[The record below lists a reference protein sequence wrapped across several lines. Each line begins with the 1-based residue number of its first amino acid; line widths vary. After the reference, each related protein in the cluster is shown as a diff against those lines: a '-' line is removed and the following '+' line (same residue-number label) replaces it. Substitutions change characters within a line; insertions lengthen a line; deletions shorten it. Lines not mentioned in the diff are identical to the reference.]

1 MARIRIKRGTRA
13 QINAAAVAG
22 TLNIGEPYLLTDE
35 GRMAIATSV
44 NDFAVAEKQGAPE
57 TIFPLTGATPVIS
70 PTNGSI
76 QPWVLTANSTP
87 TLGTWAAGAG
97 LALQVHYN
105 TFTVSWPAITWLTPD
120 GLAPDP
126 SKYVGKIVVCS
137 LYKIGTTVYGI

>member
-57 TIFPLTGATPVIS
+57 TIFTLTGATPVIS
-70 PTNGSI
+70 PTAGTI
-76 QPWVLTANSTP
+76 QTWTLTANSTP

-97 LALQVHYN
+97 LTLMLTAGAFAVA
-105 TFTVSWPAITWLTPD
+105 WPAITWATADGNAPTPKTT
-120 GLAPDP
+120 G
-126 SKYVGKIVVCS
+126 VTIIVLWKV
-137 LYKIGTTVYGI
+137 GTTVYGK

>member
-1 MARIRIKRGTRA
+1 MALQPQITALAQAVGADIKALRA
-13 QINAAAVAG
+13 ASAA
-22 TLNIGEPYLLTDE
+22 
-35 GRMAIATSV
+35 
-44 NDFAVAEKQGAPE
+44 E
-57 TIFPLTGATPVIS
+57 TIFTLTGTTPVIT
-70 PTNGSI
+70 PANGSL

-87 TLGTWAAGAG
+87 TLGAWAAGAG

-137 LYKIGTTVYGI
+137 LYKIGTTVYGV

>member
-1 MARIRIKRGTRA
+1 MKHVGLRA
-13 QINAAAVAG
+13 HALDVVGQ
-22 TLNIGEPYLLTDE
+22 EQLT
-35 GRMAIATSV
+35 
-44 NDFAVAEKQGAPE
+44 APE
-57 TIFPLTGATPVIS
+57 TVFALTGTTPVIT
-70 PTNGSI
+70 PANGGI

-105 TFTVSWPAITWLTPD
+105 TFTVSWPGAITWLTQD

-137 LYKIGTTVYGI
+137 LYKIGTTVYGV